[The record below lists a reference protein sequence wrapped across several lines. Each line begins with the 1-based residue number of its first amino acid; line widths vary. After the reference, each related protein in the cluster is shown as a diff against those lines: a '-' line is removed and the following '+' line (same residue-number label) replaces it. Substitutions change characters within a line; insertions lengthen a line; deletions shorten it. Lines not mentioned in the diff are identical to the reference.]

1 MTSTTRKADIESG
14 AWVWNGEE
22 SPPNTRPEELGWFWR
37 AL

>member
-22 SPPNTRPEELGWFWR
+22 SPTNTRPEELGWFWR
-37 AL
+37 AF